1 MTRANFGTPHDTEA
15 QRKTA
20 TDWGFQCVAVSCV
33 VELAGREKW
42 CNTCAATQ
50 PNQRVTLCSK
60 LHRVPLCG
68 SVGKR
73 GTLEKSS
80 RVALS
85 SLMFTMKRDDV
96 PGVAAMFKRE

>member
-1 MTRANFGTPHDTEA
+1 M
-15 QRKTA
+15 
-20 TDWGFQCVAVSCV
+20 